1 MSWLMIGDFNKVL
14 CVEDKFGGNQI
25 NINRA
30 MEFKACLDSCSFVDL
45 GFVGP
50 KYTWTNKRQLSNLI
64 LERIDQCFANPLW
77 RVVYPKA
84 AVTHLPRIYF
94 DHHLVLIE
102 LWKPETDRANRPF
115 CFQSMW
121 LLHPEF
127 LRVVKEAWSE
137 GGSLHLTTVGFTRK
151 VRKWNSKVFGN
162 LFNRK
167 RRVLNRLSGTQR
179 ALANNPSESLLRLE
193 KYLIEEY
200 SSILL

>member
-1 MSWLMIGDFNKVL
+1 M
-14 CVEDKFGGNQI
+14 DKFGGKQI

-30 MEFKACLDSCSFVDL
+30 MEFKACLDSYSFVDW

-64 LERIDQCFANPLW
+64 LERIDRCFANPLW
-77 RVVYPKA
+77 RVLYPEA
-84 AVTHLPRIYF
+84 AVTHLPIIYS

-115 CFQSMW
+115 HFQSIW

-127 LRVVKEAWSE
+127 PRVVKEAWSG
-137 GGSLHLTTVGFTRK
+137 GGSLHPTTTGFTRK
-151 VRKWNSKVFGN
+151 VRKWNSEIFGN
-162 LFNRK
+162 LFARK
-167 RRVLNRLSGTQR
+167 RRVLNRLSGTQG
-179 ALANNPSESLLRLE
+179 ALANNPSESLLWLE
-193 KYLIEEY
+193 KCLIEEY

>member
-1 MSWLMIGDFNKVL
+1 MPWLMIGDFNEVL
-14 CVEDKFGGNQI
+14 CDEDKFGGNQI

-30 MEFKACLDSCSFVDL
+30 MEFKTFLDSCSFVDL

-50 KYTWTNKRQLSNLI
+50 KYTWTNKRQLTDLI
-64 LERIDQCFANPLW
+64 LERIDLCFANPLW
-77 RVVYPKA
+77 RVLYPEA
-84 AVTHLPRIYF
+84 AVTHLPRTYS

-102 LWKPETDRANRPF
+102 LWKPQTDRANRPF
-115 CFQSMW
+115 RFQSMW

-127 LRVVKEAWSE
+127 PRVVKEAWSE
-137 GGSLHLTTVGFTRK
+137 GGSLHPATVEFTRK
-151 VRKWNSKVFGN
+151 VRKWNSEVFGN
-162 LFNRK
+162 LFARK

-193 KYLIEEY
+193 KWLIEEY